1 MILVTGDTH
10 GDFERLIFDRD
21 LGISS
26 DDYLIVCGDFG
37 GTWSDSDR
45 ERQRNALLSRRLP
58 CPLLW
63 VDGNHENYDAL
74 SEYSVTEWCGGKVQ
88 IIEKN
93 IIHLMRGQVYTIEG
107 QKIFTF
113 GGAASHDI
121 DSGILEPDDPNFYQK
136 RRMLDRSYAMYRIN
150 QFSWWKEEMPSDEE
164 MAEGLRNLE
173 AHDWQVDYILSHCA
187 PTSLLGILGNGLF
200 KPDRLTDYLETIR
213 QQCSFK
219 HWYFGH
225 YHEDRNLLP
234 KFTVLYEGIKEVVR
248 YQNDT

>member
-37 GTWSDSDR
+37 GIWSDSDR
-45 ERQRNALLSRRLP
+45 ERQRNALLSRRFP

-93 IIHLMRGQVYTIEG
+93 TSISC
-107 QKIFTF
+107 
-113 GGAASHDI
+113 A
-121 DSGILEPDDPNFYQK
+121 
-136 RRMLDRSYAMYRIN
+136 DRSI
-150 QFSWWKEEMPSDEE
+150 
-164 MAEGLRNLE
+164 
-173 AHDWQVDYILSHCA
+173 
-187 PTSLLGILGNGLF
+187 
-200 KPDRLTDYLETIR
+200 RLKGRRSSPLAGQHRTI
-213 QQCSFK
+213 SIPA
-219 HWYFGH
+219 Y
-225 YHEDRNLLP
+225 
-234 KFTVLYEGIKEVVR
+234 
-248 YQNDT
+248 